1 MSRTQRER
9 RETTIANLL
18 DASIEVIDELG
29 YARASVTNITAR
41 AGLSY
46 GALFRHFP
54 TMSDFMAAT
63 AHEAV
68 RRQVEATRQRFREVA
83 GREGRTDMETSLQVL
98 RELSGRPTHTVILEL
113 TMAARTDPFLR
124 ASLQQAMRDV
134 GPLMIETAREM
145 VGHETDLGYEDAIT
159 LVFMVSDLFD
169 SEVFQRP
176 LREHHPRSNTRRVSL
191 LLRMLEPFGAGAREA
206 SE

>member
-9 RETTIANLL
+9 RETTIAKLL
-18 DASIEVIDELG
+18 DASIEIIDELG

-68 RRQVEATRQRFREVA
+68 RRQVEATRKRFREVA
-83 GREGRTDMETSLQVL
+83 GRAGRTDMETSLEVL
-98 RELSGRPTHTVILEL
+98 RELAGRPTHTAILEL

-145 VGHETDLGYEDAIT
+145 VGHETDLGYDDAIT

-176 LREHHPRSNTRRVSL
+176 LREPHPRSNTRRVAL
-191 LLRMLEPFGAGAREA
+191 LLRMLEPFGRRAVDPAE
-206 SE
+206 